1 MMTVIDANGL
11 IMGRLASSVAKRLL
25 EGETID
31 IVNAEKAVISGSKFT
46 TLRESEEIN
55 NMGRREKSFGPYFP
69 KRPDRILKR
78 TVRGMLPYKR
88 ARGKD
93 AMGRLKIY
101 VGVPAELKD
110 AELTKIAEADM
121 KRLSSNKYLTLA
133 DVSKKLGAKF

>member
-1 MMTVIDANGL
+1 MTVIDADGL
-11 IMGRLASSVAKRLL
+11 IMGRLASVVAKRLL
-25 EGETID
+25 AGETID
-31 IVNAEKAVISGSKFT
+31 IVNAENVVVSGSKVT
-46 TLRESEEIN
+46 TLMEYEISR

-101 VGVPAELKD
+101 VGTPIEFKD

-121 KRLSSNKYLTLA
+121 NRLSSNKYLTLA
-133 DVSKKLGAKF
+133 DISKKLGAKF